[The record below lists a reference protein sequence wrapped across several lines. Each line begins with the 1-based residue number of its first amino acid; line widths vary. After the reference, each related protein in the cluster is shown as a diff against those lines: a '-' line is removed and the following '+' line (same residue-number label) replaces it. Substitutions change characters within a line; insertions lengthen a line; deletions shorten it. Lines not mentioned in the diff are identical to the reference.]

1 MAMDAYLEIQTV
13 RGPLRVVD
21 PRSPVSKLVAR
32 ETISVP
38 ESCPLAEAVE
48 LMQRADVSALV
59 VGGGEGIVTER
70 DFARA
75 LGAGHVPTDAVET
88 IATRH
93 PLTVP
98 GDMTVIAAAGLMLNE
113 HVRHLLVQLDGGTVG
128 VVSIRDV
135 LAVLLQA
142 VDPHV
147 WLTSL
152 RVAMESPSEMWLG

>member
-1 MAMDAYLEIQTV
+1 MDAYFEIQTV
-13 RGPLRVVD
+13 KGPLCVVD
-21 PRSPVSKLVAR
+21 PRSPVSKLATREAVA
-32 ETISVP
+32 VP
-38 ESCPLAEAVE
+38 ESCALAEAVE
-48 LMQRADVSALV
+48 VMRGADVSALV
-59 VGGGEGIVTER
+59 VGDGAGIVTER
-70 DFARA
+70 DLARA
-75 LGAGHVPTDAVET
+75 LGAGRALTDAVDM
-88 IATRH
+88 IATRN
-93 PLTVP
+93 PLTVS